1 MMDSELEGKEKTA
14 LSRKNAV
21 GGLYANFSDALKIH
35 RGEQLCYMCFLTQE
49 SRCPKVIGRGALTM
63 GLIYLNLWY

>member
-1 MMDSELEGKEKTA
+1 MMDSELEGKEKTE

-35 RGEQLCYMCFLTQE
+35 RGEHSF
-49 SRCPKVIGRGALTM
+49 VICVF
-63 GLIYLNLWY
+63 